1 MTIVG
6 SFQNAATFKNK
17 SERKRTRVK
26 GRDQQFPCASSA
38 VKWNKRT
45 SLHALKEFNSI
56 KIYNQNVRNIKKSI
70 YIYKVIYHYIQELKF
85 FYNLIVGHS
94 RKIVKVVSYLL
105 SLFLFVKSSRKRLFR
120 GIGWM
125 INEPS
130 MKCKFR
136 LLLL

>member
-1 MTIVG
+1 MFDKLPV
-6 SFQNAATFKNK
+6 FKILQLLK
-17 SERKRTRVK
+17 TRLK
-26 GRDQQFPCASSA
+26 GRDQQFPHAPSA
-38 VKWNKRT
+38 VKWRKRT

-56 KIYNQNVRNIKKSI
+56 KRYNRNIKK
-70 YIYKVIYHYIQELKF
+70 VHHNIQDLKF
-85 FYNLIVGHS
+85 VCNFIVRHS